1 LFNTPF
7 SMPPAEHSDSVEDS
21 RRYAQFGRGA
31 TMLKKMGWNPGD
43 SIGLTNAG
51 VSALITPERKLDRAC
66 IGAHG
71 ATAPAQQQHPLGS
84 MDWSAVVSGQADMP
98 HDLIFWK
105 WRTSPDALRPF
116 SASNQSKGGFCSSL
130 LANPNAPCCAHCG
143 KPVELRKMQAHHKKC
158 LRNSKSP
165 Q

>member
-1 LFNTPF
+1 
-7 SMPPAEHSDSVEDS
+7 MPPVEHSDSADD
-21 RRYAQFGRGA
+21 YAQFGRGA
-31 TMLKKMGWNPGD
+31 TMLKKMGWSRGD

-51 VSALITPERKLDRAC
+51 VSALITPQRKLDRAC

-71 ATAPAQQQHPLGS
+71 ATVTAHEQQPTGS
-84 MDWSAVVSGQADMP
+84 VDWSAVVSGQAEMP

-116 SASNQSKGGFCSSL
+116 NASSQPKGGFCSSL
-130 LANPNAPCCAHCG
+130 LANPNAPCCPDCG
-143 KPVELRKMQAHHKKC
+143 KAVELRKMQAHRKKC
-158 LRNSKSP
+158 RRNATSP

>member
-1 LFNTPF
+1 
-7 SMPPAEHSDSVEDS
+7 MPPVEHSDSVDD
-21 RRYAQFGRGA
+21 YAQFGRGA
-31 TMLKKMGWNPGD
+31 TMLKKMGWSHGD

-51 VSALITPERKLDRAC
+51 VSALITPQRKLDRAC

-71 ATAPAQQQHPLGS
+71 ATVIAHEQHPNGS
-84 MDWSAVVSGQADMP
+84 VDWSAVVSGQADMP

-116 SASNQSKGGFCSSL
+116 NASSQPKGGFCSSL
-130 LANPNAPCCAHCG
+130 LANPNAPCCPDCG
-143 KPVELRKMQAHHKKC
+143 KAVELRKMQAHRKKC
-158 LRNSKSP
+158 RRNATSP